1 MSEQEEPALVLPEG
15 ALAVLLGISQL
26 VYVVIVLTLGTR
38 LALLA
43 RRTRKVPEALLCVHF
58 LLCCSLG
65 YLLLGIG
72 VPAAY
77 QPGFLPTGAI
87 APLIALGHFTSS
99 VGVWTGVAF
108 NWLVFRREATWA
120 RGLVWLTAITLGTG
134 YVGAVLTG
142 GFSRGTLAG
151 VWIWLIYGT
160 YTAAAAWVMMEPLR
174 HYALMRKRLR
184 LGLADPLAANRFLLW
199 GSGSV
204 CRFVMLVMGAI
215 PTLLFH
221 LIPPAIWPT
230 VVSITLI
237 SVAIA
242 GLGVSVSYWLVFF
255 PTRSYV
261 RLITRRHA
269 AVGA

>member
-1 MSEQEEPALVLPEG
+1 LSEQEEPALALPEG

-26 VYVVIVLTLGTR
+26 VYIVIVLTLGIR

-43 RRTRKVPEALLCVHF
+43 RRTRKLPEALLCAHF

-72 VPAAY
+72 IPAAY
-77 QPGFLPTGAI
+77 QPGFLPTWAI
-87 APLIALGHFTSS
+87 APLIAVGHLTSS
-99 VGVWTGVAF
+99 VGVWTGAAF
-108 NWLVFRREATWA
+108 NWLVFRREAAWA
-120 RGLVWLTAITLGTG
+120 RGLVWLSAITLATG
-134 YVGAVLTG
+134 YLGAVLSG

-160 YTAAAAWVMMEPLR
+160 YTAAAAWVMLEPLR
-174 HYALMRKRLR
+174 HYAVMRRRLR
-184 LGLADPLAANRFLLW
+184 LGLADPLVANRFLLW
-199 GSGSV
+199 GIGSV
-204 CRFVMLVMGAI
+204 CRFVMLVMGVIAA
-215 PTLLFH
+215 LLSRH
-221 LIPPAIWPT
+221 IPPEIWPT
-230 VVSITLI
+230 VASITLI
-237 SVAIA
+237 AVAVA

-255 PTRSYV
+255 PAPAYV

>member
-1 MSEQEEPALVLPEG
+1 MVLPEG
-15 ALAVLLGISQL
+15 VLAVLLGFSQC
-26 VYVVIVLTLGTR
+26 VYVVIVLMLGIR

-72 VPAAY
+72 IPAAY
-77 QPGFLPTGAI
+77 QPGFLPTWAI
-87 APLIALGHFTSS
+87 APLIAVGHLASS
-99 VGVWTGVAF
+99 VGVWTGATF
-108 NWLVFRREATWA
+108 NWLVFRRDAAWA
-120 RGLVWLTAITLGTG
+120 RGLVWLSAITLLAAW
-134 YVGAVLTG
+134 VGAGLSG
-142 GFSRGTLAG
+142 GFSRGTLTG
-151 VWIWLIYGT
+151 VWIWLLYGT
-160 YTAAAAWVMMEPLR
+160 YTATAAWVMVEPLR
-174 HYALMRKRLR
+174 HHAVMRKRLR
-184 LGLADPLAANRFLLW
+184 IGLADPLVANRFLLW
-199 GSGSV
+199 GTGSV

-221 LIPPAIWPT
+221 HIPPEIWPT

-255 PTRSYV
+255 PSRAYV
-261 RLITRRHA
+261 RHITRRHA
-269 AVGA
+269 AVGS